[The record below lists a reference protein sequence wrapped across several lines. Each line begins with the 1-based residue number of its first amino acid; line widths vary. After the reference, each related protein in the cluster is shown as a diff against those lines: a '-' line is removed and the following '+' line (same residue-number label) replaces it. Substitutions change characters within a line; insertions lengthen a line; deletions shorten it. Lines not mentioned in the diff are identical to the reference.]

1 VHHVCANEVFYHQR
15 GAGRICLIVICED
28 SGEAVLTA
36 CLLLAAM
43 LAQQFSAPEGPDGLV
58 YNKDWP
64 TLRLATKRQ
73 GKWDAW
79 KMNAR
84 PGNGGQPVS
93 LSPAEAAQ
101 VEAHLKAIAQVVES
115 TPYAQA
121 QRGWYAI
128 RSVAWIRTRFP
139 APGFPLAKLP
149 VQSYYS
155 LYPFHLMDKLTT
167 RNGVKEWVPDWS
179 HETSS
184 ISFTINGSIPG
195 PSQSAVHEV
204 DEGGNR
210 VRWYAGAEP
219 DGTFQ
224 GFPVYGSEAVIARKG
239 RALFR
244 EVPLR
249 RAIEKFLPL
258 YREDVKT
265 AEDRMRTLQQQLAET
280 EAETFAQ
287 KEMAGFEQEYGAWR
301 SSRPRDYEFRRKTR
315 LDWIE
320 RARQEARQQATP
332 KEGSAEGRWYW
343 EPKRA
348 LEAVERLSKETGGDK
363 SACFEAADSD
373 TALYRTKGHVRA
385 AGAGSR
391 CKTLMEPNPEYF
403 DAALPRIA
411 PQLIRIGGL
420 DQCIDVRTNAPA
432 SGGYGPEI
440 PHGCTVHRALWA
452 EMEWEKLAA
461 LLAP

>member
-1 VHHVCANEVFYHQR
+1 M
-15 GAGRICLIVICED
+15 CLIIKVVD
-28 SGEAVLTA
+28 SGEVQLTGY
-36 CLLLAAM
+36 LLLAVM

-64 TLRLATKRQ
+64 TQRLATKRQ
-73 GKWDAW
+73 GKWDAG

-101 VEAHLKAIAQVVES
+101 VEAHLKSIAQVVES

-121 QRGWYAI
+121 QRGWYAN
-128 RSVAWIRTRFP
+128 RSVAWIRTRFA

-149 VQSYYS
+149 VESYYS

-167 RNGVKEWVPDWS
+167 KNGVKEWVPDWS
-179 HETSS
+179 HETTS
-184 ISFTINGSIPG
+184 ITFTINGSLPG
-195 PSQSAVHEV
+195 PSQSAVYEE
-204 DEGGNR
+204 DDRGYR

-219 DGTFQ
+219 DGTFH
-224 GFPVYGSEAVIARKG
+224 GFPVYGGEAVIARKG

-258 YREDVKT
+258 YREEVKT

-280 EAETFAQ
+280 EAEAFAQ
-287 KEMAGFEQEYGAWR
+287 KEMADFEQEYGSWKT
-301 SSRPRDYEFRRKTR
+301 SRPRDYEFRRKTR
-315 LDWIE
+315 LEWIE

-348 LEAVERLSKETGGDK
+348 LEAIERLSKEAAGDK
-363 SACFEAADSD
+363 AACFETADSD
-373 TALYRTKGHVRA
+373 TALYRAKGYVRA
-385 AGAGSR
+385 AGGGPR
-391 CKTLMEPNPEYF
+391 CKTLMEPDPGYF
-403 DAALPRIA
+403 DATLPRTA
-411 PQLIRIGGL
+411 PQLIRIGRL
-420 DQCIDVRTNAPA
+420 DRCIDVRTNAPA
-432 SGGYGPEI
+432 PGSYAPEI
-440 PHGCTVHRALWA
+440 PHGCNVHRALWA
-452 EMEWEKLAA
+452 EMQWEKLAA
-461 LLAP
+461 PVAQ